1 MTRIEML
8 KWCWENISIAGNILT
23 LKDVE
28 NAIGE
33 PYLQELDQMGF
44 IIRYYDWE
52 TDTRRVH
59 LTWLGKAYCEE
70 MFS

>member
-1 MTRIEML
+1 MTRLEML
-8 KWCWENISIAGNILT
+8 KWCWENISIPGNVLT
-23 LKDVE
+23 QKDVV

-33 PYLQELDQMGF
+33 PYLQEIDQMGF
-44 IIRYYDWE
+44 ILRWYDWE